1 MNINY
6 NPESVTDKGMP
17 TAYDLLSPVLKQV
30 NKHPYKTLGIYTNLV
45 VKAINLPDELA
56 SMRYKTG
63 RHDFIIKKR
72 ISWALTELK
81 TGGLISSIKQ
91 KKSSYFITDFGK
103 SMLNTPLNKE
113 ILYNLKQHQ
122 VNSQS
127 WEHAD
132 VAEKQVQPSNKKLI
146 HEIQKLNTQESD
158 SIKALQTKH
167 NQQIKEKL
175 LEQLYTI
182 DPYKLEH
189 IIVKLLSSMG
199 YKGVNA
205 DAITTAKVGDNGID
219 GIISR
224 DVLGFDKIYIQ
235 VKRYNKDN
243 HVSRPEIDA
252 FVGALRRMRISA
264 SHSIFVTTS
273 TFTPGALEA
282 AREAG
287 ILTMDGVKLVNYLVE
302 YHVGVEAKEYTFF
315 NIDLDYFK

>member
-1 MNINY
+1 M
-6 NPESVTDKGMP
+6 
-17 TAYDLLSPVLKQV
+17 
-30 NKHPYKTLGIYTNLV
+30 
-45 VKAINLPDELA
+45 
-56 SMRYKTG
+56 
-63 RHDFIIKKR
+63 
-72 ISWALTELK
+72 
-81 TGGLISSIKQ
+81 
-91 KKSSYFITDFGK
+91 
-103 SMLNTPLNKE
+103 
-113 ILYNLKQHQ
+113 
-122 VNSQS
+122 
-127 WEHAD
+127 
-132 VAEKQVQPSNKKLI
+132 
-146 HEIQKLNTQESD
+146 
-158 SIKALQTKH
+158 
-167 NQQIKEKL
+167 
-175 LEQLYTI
+175 YTI

-315 NIDLDYFK
+315 NIDLEYFK